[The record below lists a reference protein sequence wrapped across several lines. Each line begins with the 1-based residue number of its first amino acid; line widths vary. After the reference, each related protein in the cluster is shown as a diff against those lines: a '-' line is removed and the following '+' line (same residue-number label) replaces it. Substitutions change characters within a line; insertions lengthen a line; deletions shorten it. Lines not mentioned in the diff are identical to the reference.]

1 MASVSRK
8 IRVILIY
15 ILGTCG
21 HIMGQEIP
29 RVLYPKRGNLA
40 QESKNGYM
48 GQLLARVP
56 SAKMTV

>member
-8 IRVILIY
+8 IHVILIY

-21 HIMGQEIP
+21 YIVGQEITK
-29 RVLYPKRGNLA
+29 VLYPKRGYLA

-48 GQLLARVP
+48 GQLLARMP
-56 SAKMTV
+56 SANMTV